1 MLTFEHATPDEF
13 IEALSLMKEN
23 EEAEPEPVTGAISW
37 DQEWAQNNYQ
47 DKDNYSI
54 FRAGY
59 WIGFLSLEVL
69 PDALFVHTLQLTPEA
84 QGNIWGYRV
93 YEWILA
99 KAESFGKHRIE
110 CNVLKDSSASA
121 LYLRLGFELVHTDNH
136 LSQMRLIFAS

>member
-1 MLTFEHATPDEF
+1 MKDN
-13 IEALSLMKEN
+13 EAQEVIPGL
-23 EEAEPEPVTGAISW
+23 PW
-37 DQEWAQNNYQ
+37 DQEWAQDNYQ

-54 FRAGY
+54 FRGRC
-59 WIGFLSLEVL
+59 WIGFLSLEIL

-99 KAESFGKHRIE
+99 KAASLGKYRID

-121 LYLRLGFELVHTDNH
+121 LYLRLGFELVRTDNF
-136 LSQMRLIFAS
+136 LSKMQLTFAP

>member
-1 MLTFEHATPDEF
+1 MLTIEHATPDEF

-23 EEAEPEPVTGAISW
+23 EAQEAIPQLRW

-54 FRAGY
+54 FRDGC
-59 WIGFLSLEVL
+59 WIGFLSLEIL

-99 KAESFGKHRIE
+99 KAASFGKYRIE
-110 CNVLKDSSASA
+110 CNVLKDSSASQ
-121 LYLRLGFELVHTDNH
+121 LYSRLGFELLHTDKY
-136 LSQMRLIFAS
+136 LSKMQLTFSP